1 MPQSQIPDT
10 IIIRGNGR
18 FDRTVKT
25 IARIRFIRMDDQAAL
40 FRTFDP
46 LTRDLPVNN
55 HDFRVRQEMM
65 APVAPMYSRDF
76 RSTFCKT
83 SVML

>member
-40 FRTFDP
+40 GSFDP

-55 HDFRVRQEMM
+55 NHDFRVHQEIM
-65 APVAPMYSRDF
+65 ALVAPMYSRNF
-76 RSTFCKT
+76 RSTFCKPT
-83 SVML
+83 